1 MIWFGNVAKIQ
12 NRFLHMPSKNISQ
25 ETKDGKTLMISA
37 SGSWWRSVRTKEL
50 RHLAS
55 IAKFYGF
62 ACDGNLQFVQHT
74 MIFSKNHGM
83 LIFYKFCQQFL
94 YKFCHF
100 FYKFLQLFTIFY
112 ISYRHQNAM
121 FNSFQFQTLHSI
133 SIIMR
138 FRFCSLP
145 V

>member
-83 LIFYKFCQQFL
+83 LIFYKFCHRWPL
-94 YKFCHF
+94 YVVI
-100 FYKFLQLFTIFY
+100 TNTTNIFY
-112 ISYRHQNAM
+112 FFKHAY
-121 FNSFQFQTLHSI
+121 TLNFKIFFFKVVKLYH
-133 SIIMR
+133 
-138 FRFCSLP
+138 L